1 MDFEI
6 ALTLIILL
14 TTIILFITE
23 AFRVDI
29 IAILVMLTLG
39 WTGLITPVE
48 AFSGL
53 SSNAVI
59 AIIAIMIIGYG
70 MEQAGVMEKI
80 TSPLLA
86 VSGREEKR
94 LTLILSLSAGAVS
107 ALMQNI
113 GVIALFLPVVRKMT
127 RKLNLS
133 LRKVLMPVGFAVIL
147 GGNLTMVGAG
157 NLIILNDLLVQQD
170 AAPFNLFAV
179 FPIGFAVLIFGIC
192 YFYFFGS
199 SLLPAA
205 EKKEKGFFESQ
216 QRLIANW
223 DLSTKAHNYIIPEG
237 SGLLNKTLEE
247 SRLWADYNLY
257 LLALKEAN
265 DILYAP
271 WRFTRFA
278 AGQELII
285 MGEEA
290 DLHTFADDYDL
301 IPEEECDHCLNH
313 RELEDTAFAE
323 LMIPPRSELVGKSIR
338 DVSIRKN
345 YFVNPIYLIRG
356 EKEIADDFSDV
367 DLKPGDT
374 MVVYGPNQN
383 IRHLK
388 TENELILLTSLPS
401 EDTESNKPFLA
412 VGSFLL
418 SILLIILGYN
428 LGLAFFTGA
437 VFIILTGIVKPNE
450 IYEAVDWKTVF
461 LLTGLIP
468 LGIAMENTGAA
479 NYLANLM
486 MMPLKNGPVFLIL
499 LAVAL
504 LASIFT
510 LFMSNVAATV
520 VLVPLVMIIGNQMG
534 VDPRGL
540 ALLAAVSASNSFIL
554 PTHQVNAFF
563 MSAGDYKSSD
573 YLKAG
578 GFLSL
583 IYIFIASLMVYLFY
597 I

>member
-6 ALTLIILL
+6 ALTLIILAA
-14 TTIILFITE
+14 TIILFITE
-23 AFRVDI
+23 TFRVDI
-29 IAILVMLTLG
+29 IAIMVMLTLG
-39 WTGLITPVE
+39 WTGLISPAE

-70 MEQAGVMEKI
+70 MEQSGVMQKI
-80 TSPLLA
+80 TKPLLA
-86 VSGREEKR
+86 VSGKNEKR
-94 LTLILSLSAGAVS
+94 LTVILSLASGALS
-107 ALMQNI
+107 GLMQNI

-157 NLIILNDLLVQQD
+157 NLIILNDLLLQQGSE
-170 AAPFNLFAV
+170 PFNLFAV
-179 FPIGFAVLIFGIC
+179 FPIGIVVLLFGITYFYIFG
-192 YFYFFGS
+192 GL
-199 SLLPAA
+199 LLPKA
-205 EKKEKGFFESQ
+205 EKKEENFLERQ
-216 QRLIANW
+216 QKLIANW
-223 DLSTKAHNYIIPEG
+223 DLSTKAHNYIISEK
-237 SGLLNKTLEE
+237 SMLLNKTLEE
-247 SRLWADYNLY
+247 SKLWADYNLY
-257 LLALKEAN
+257 LLALKENN
-265 DILYAP
+265 DISYAP

-290 DLHTFADDYDL
+290 DLHNFAEDYNL
-301 IPEEECDHCLNH
+301 ISKEECEHCLNH

-323 LMIPPRSELVGKSIR
+323 LMIPPRSELTGKSIR
-338 DVSIRKN
+338 DIAVRKN

-356 EKEIADDFSDV
+356 KKEIGDDFSD
-367 DLKPGDT
+367 LTLRPGDT
-374 MVVYGPNQN
+374 LVVYGPNQN
-383 IRHLK
+383 IRNLK
-388 TENELILLTSLPS
+388 KENELILLTALPNKDS
-401 EDTESNKPFLA
+401 EANKPFLA
-412 VGSFLL
+412 IGSFLL
-418 SILLIILGYN
+418 SILLIILGFN

-437 VFIILTGIVKPNE
+437 VLIILSGIVKPNE
-450 IYEAVDWKTVF
+450 IYQAVDWKTVF

-479 NYLANLM
+479 SYLANLM
-486 MMPLKNGPVFLIL
+486 IMPLKNGPVFLIL

-534 VDPRGL
+534 ISPRGL

-578 GFLSL
+578 SFLSF
-583 IYIFIASLMVYLFY
+583 IYIFIASLIIYLFY

>member
-1 MDFEI
+1 MNFDI

-29 IAILVMLTLG
+29 TAILVMLTLG
-39 WTGLITPVE
+39 WTGLISPAE

-70 MEQAGVMEKI
+70 MEQSGVMQKL
-80 TSPLLA
+80 TKPLLVVA
-86 VSGREEKR
+86 GKEEKR
-94 LTLILSLSAGAVS
+94 LIVILSLAAGAIS
-107 ALMQNI
+107 GLMQNI

-127 RKLNLS
+127 GKLNLS

-157 NLIILNDLLVQQD
+157 NLIILNDLLIQQN
-170 AAPFNLFAV
+170 AEPFNLFAV
-179 FPIGFAVLIFGIC
+179 FPIGLAVLLIGIG

-199 SLLPAA
+199 RLLPST
-205 EKKEKGFFESQ
+205 EKKEEGFFERQ
-216 QRLIANW
+216 KRLIENW
-223 DLSTKAHNYIIPEG
+223 DLSTKTHNYIISEE
-237 SGLLNKTLEE
+237 SELLNKTLEE
-247 SRLWADYNLY
+247 SNLWSDYHLY
-257 LLALKEAN
+257 LLALKENN
-265 DILYAP
+265 DISYAP
-271 WRFTRFA
+271 WRFSRFA
-278 AGQELII
+278 AGQEMII
-285 MGEEA
+285 MGQEA
-290 DLHTFADDYDL
+290 DLHSFAEDYDL
-301 IPEEECDHCLNH
+301 IPEEECDYCLNH
-313 RELEDTAFAE
+313 RELEDAAFAE
-323 LMIPPRSELVGKSIR
+323 LMIPPRSDLDGKSIR
-338 DVSIRKN
+338 EIAVRKN
-345 YFVNPIYLIRG
+345 YFVNPIYLVRG
-356 EKEIADDFSDV
+356 EKEIGDDFSDV
-367 DLKPGDT
+367 TLRPGDIL
-374 MVVYGPNQN
+374 VVYGTNQN

-388 TENELILLTSLPS
+388 AANELVLLTHLPS
-401 EDTESNKPFLA
+401 EDAENNKPFFA
-412 VGSFLL
+412 IGSFLL
-418 SILLIILGYN
+418 SILLIILGFN

-437 VFIILTGIVKPNE
+437 FFIVLSGIVKPNQ
-450 IYEAVDWKTVF
+450 IYQAVDWKTVF

-479 NYLANLM
+479 QYLADLM
-486 MMPLKNGPVFLIL
+486 IMPLKDGPVFLIL
-499 LAVAL
+499 LVVSL

-520 VLVPLVMIIGNQMG
+520 VLVPLVMIIGNQIG
-534 VDPRGL
+534 VSARGL

-563 MSAGDYKSSD
+563 MSAGDYKSRD

-583 IYIFIASLMVYLFY
+583 FYIFIASLMVYLFY

>member
-6 ALTLIILL
+6 ALTLIILVA
-14 TTIILFITE
+14 TIVLFITE

-29 IAILVMLTLG
+29 IAMLVMLTLG
-39 WTGLITPVE
+39 WTGLITPAE

-70 MEQAGVMEKI
+70 MEQSGVMQKI
-80 TSPLLA
+80 TRPLLA
-86 VSGREEKR
+86 IAGKSEKK
-94 LTLILSLSAGAVS
+94 LTVILSLSAGAVS
-107 ALMQNI
+107 GLMQNI

-157 NLIILNDLLVQQD
+157 NLIILNDLLIQQG

-179 FPIGFAVLIFGIC
+179 FPIGLAVLLFGIG
-192 YFYFFGS
+192 YFYLFGDR
-199 SLLPAA
+199 LLPADR
-205 EKKEKGFFESQ
+205 KQGESFWEQ
-216 QRLIANW
+216 QQKLISNW
-223 DLSTKAHNYIIPEG
+223 ELATTVHTYKISEGCELLS
-237 SGLLNKTLEE
+237 KTLEE
-247 SRLWADYNLY
+247 SDLWSDYGLY
-257 LLALKEAN
+257 LLALKEGD
-265 DILYAP
+265 DISYAP

-278 AGQELII
+278 AGQEVII
-285 MGEEA
+285 MGEKDA
-290 DLHTFADDYDL
+290 LCRFARDYEL
-301 IPEEECDHCLNH
+301 TLEEEYDKYRDNN
-313 RELEDTAFAE
+313 ELENTAFAE
-323 LMIPPRSELVGKSIR
+323 LMIPPRSELAGKSIR
-338 DVSIRKN
+338 DIAVRKN
-345 YFVNPIYLIRG
+345 YFVNPVHLIRG
-356 EKEIADDFSDV
+356 EKEISGDFSDFNFC
-367 DLKPGDT
+367 PGDT
-374 MVVYGPNQN
+374 LVVYGPEEN
-383 IRHLK
+383 IRQLK
-388 TENELILLTSLPS
+388 SETDLILLTSLEPRK
-401 EDTESNKPFLA
+401 TEGNKPFIA
-412 VGSFLL
+412 IGSFLL
-418 SILLIILGYN
+418 SILLIILGFN

-437 VFIILTGIVKPNE
+437 VLIILSGIVKLNE
-450 IYEAVDWKTVF
+450 IYQAVDWKTVF

-479 NYLANLM
+479 QYLANLII
-486 MMPLKNGPVFLIL
+486 MPLQDGPAFLIL

-520 VLVPLVMIIGNQMG
+520 VLVPLVMIIGGEIGIN
-534 VDPRGL
+534 PRGL

-563 MSAGDYKSSD
+563 MPAGDYKSRD
-573 YLKAG
+573 YLKSG

-583 IYIFIASLMVYLFY
+583 AYILIASLMVYLFY

>member
-29 IAILVMLTLG
+29 TAILVMLTLG
-39 WTGLITPVE
+39 WTGLITPAE

-70 MEQAGVMEKI
+70 MEQSGVMQKL
-80 TSPLLA
+80 SRPLMTI
-86 VSGREEKR
+86 SGQEEKR
-94 LTLILSLSAGAVS
+94 LTVILSLAAGAVS

-113 GVIALFLPVVRKMT
+113 GVIALFLPLVRKMT
-127 RKLNLS
+127 GKLNLS

-157 NLIILNDLLVQQD
+157 NLIILNDLLIQQD

-179 FPIGFAVLIFGIC
+179 FPIGLAVLLFGVC
-192 YFYFFGS
+192 YFYLFGS
-199 SLLPAA
+199 RLLPSANN
-205 EKKEKGFFESQ
+205 KEEGFFERQ
-216 QRLIANW
+216 QRLISNW
-223 DLSTKAHNYIIPEG
+223 DLSTRSHNYIISEE
-237 SGLLNKTLEE
+237 SELLNKTLEE
-247 SRLWADYNLY
+247 SKLWSDYNLY
-257 LLALKEAN
+257 LLALKEGD
-265 DILYAP
+265 DISYAP

-278 AGQELII
+278 SGQEIII

-290 DLHTFADDYDL
+290 DLHDFAKDYDL
-301 IPEEECDHCLNH
+301 IPEEECDHCFNH

-323 LMIPPRSELVGKSIR
+323 LMIPPHSDLAGKSIR
-338 DVSIRKN
+338 DIAVRKN
-345 YFVNPIYLIRG
+345 YFVNPIYLVRG
-356 EKEIADDFSDV
+356 DKEIGDDFSDIT
-367 DLKPGDT
+367 LRPGDI
-374 MVVYGPNQN
+374 MVIYGPNQN
-383 IRHLK
+383 IRQLK
-388 TENELILLTSLPS
+388 TETDFILLTSLPPR
-401 EDTESNKPFLA
+401 TEGNKPLFA
-412 VGSFLL
+412 IGSFLL
-418 SILLIILGYN
+418 SILLIILGFN
-428 LGLAFFTGA
+428 LGLSFFTGA
-437 VFIILTGIVKPNE
+437 VLIILSGIVKPNQ
-450 IYEAVDWKTVF
+450 IYQAVDWKTVF

-468 LGIAMENTGAA
+468 LGIAMENTGTAQ
-479 NYLANLM
+479 YLANLII
-486 MMPLKNGPVFLIL
+486 MPLQNGPIFLIL

-520 VLVPLVMIIGNQMG
+520 VLVPLVMIIGNQIG
-534 VDPRGL
+534 VSPRGL

-563 MSAGDYKSSD
+563 MSAGNYKSSD
-573 YLKAG
+573 YMKAG

>member
-1 MDFEI
+1 MNMDI

-29 IAILVMLTLG
+29 TAIIVMLTLA
-39 WTGLITPVE
+39 WTGLLSPAE

-53 SSNAVI
+53 ASNAVI
-59 AIIAIMIIGYG
+59 AVIAIMIIGYG
-70 MEQAGVMEKI
+70 LEQSGFMQKL
-80 TSPLLA
+80 SRPLLA
-86 VSGREEKR
+86 AAGEEEKR
-94 LTLILSLSAGAVS
+94 LMVILSLAAGTVS

-113 GVIALFLPVVRKMT
+113 GVIALFLPIVRKMT
-127 RKLNLS
+127 KKLGLS

-157 NLIILNDLLVQQD
+157 NLIILNDLLLQQNTET
-170 AAPFNLFAV
+170 FNLFAV
-179 FPIGFAVLIFGIC
+179 FPLGLAVLLFGIS

-199 SLLPAA
+199 RLLPEA
-205 EKKEKGFFESQ
+205 EKKEEGFFKTQ
-216 QRLIANW
+216 QRLIDDW
-223 DLSTKAHNYIIPEG
+223 ELGTKVHNYIIPEN
-237 SGLLNKTLEE
+237 SELLNKTLEE
-247 SRLWADYNLY
+247 SRLWSDYNLY
-257 LLALKEAN
+257 LLALIEDS
-265 DILYAP
+265 DISYAP
-271 WRFTRFA
+271 WRFSRFA
-278 AGQELII
+278 AEQEVII

-290 DLHTFADDYDL
+290 DLHNFAEAYDL
-301 IPEEECDHCLNH
+301 IPEEECDHCLKH
-313 RELEDTAFAE
+313 SELEDTAFAE
-323 LMIPPRSELVGKSIR
+323 LMIPPRSTLAGKSIKE
-338 DVSIRKN
+338 VEIRKN

-356 EKEIADDFSDV
+356 EKEIGDDFSDFT
-367 DLKPGDT
+367 LRAGDT
-374 MVVYGPNQN
+374 LVVYGLNKN

-388 TENELILLTSLPS
+388 TENELILLTSLPG
-401 EDTESNKPFLA
+401 EKTEENKPFLA
-412 VGSFLL
+412 IGSFLL
-418 SILLIILGYN
+418 SILLIILGFN
-428 LGLAFFTGA
+428 IGLSFFTGA
-437 VFIILTGIVKPNE
+437 VLLILSGIVKPNQ
-450 IYEAVDWKTVF
+450 IYQAVDWKTVF

-486 MMPLKNGPVFLIL
+486 IMPLQNGPVFLIL
-499 LAVAL
+499 LAVSL

-520 VLVPLVMIIGNQMG
+520 VLVPLVMIIGRQIG

-563 MSAGDYKSSD
+563 MSAGDYRSSD

-578 GFLSL
+578 GLLSL
-583 IYIFIASLMVYLFY
+583 SYIFITSLMIYLFY

>member
-29 IAILVMLTLG
+29 IAMLVMLTLG

-59 AIIAIMIIGYG
+59 AIIAIMIIGFG
-70 MEQAGVMEKI
+70 MEQSGIMQKVIK
-80 TSPLLA
+80 PLLA
-86 VSGREEKR
+86 VSGKNEKR
-94 LTLILSLSAGAVS
+94 LTVILSLSAGAVS
-107 ALMQNI
+107 AMMQNI

-127 RKLNLS
+127 GKLNLS

-157 NLIILNDLLVQQD
+157 NLIILNDLLIQQD

-179 FPIGFAVLIFGIC
+179 FPIGISILFFGIC

-199 SLLPAA
+199 RLLPAD
-205 EKKEKGFFESQ
+205 KNQNRGFLERQ
-216 QRLIANW
+216 QKLISNW
-223 DLSTKAHNYIIPEG
+223 KLATTVHTYKIPEDCE
-237 SGLLNKTLEE
+237 LLNKTLEE
-247 SRLWADYNLY
+247 SNLWSDYNLY
-257 LLALKEAN
+257 LLALKEGK
-265 DILYAP
+265 DIYYAP

-278 AGQELII
+278 VGQKIII
-285 MGEEA
+285 MGKKA
-290 DLHTFADDYDL
+290 DLRSFEEDYNL
-301 IPEEECDHCLNH
+301 LPENEYKNYLEHH
-313 RELEDTAFAE
+313 ELEDNAFAE
-323 LMIPPRSELVGKSIR
+323 LMIPPRSNLTGSSIR
-338 DVSIRKN
+338 EISVRKN
-345 YFVNPIYLIRG
+345 HFVNPVHLIRG
-356 EKEIADDFSDV
+356 EKEISGDFSDFT
-367 DLKPGDT
+367 LRPGDT
-374 MVVYGPNQN
+374 LVVYGPLEN
-383 IRHLK
+383 IRKLRSK
-388 TENELILLTSLPS
+388 TDFVLLTSLPPK
-401 EDTESNKPFLA
+401 ETEGNKPFFA
-412 VGSFLL
+412 ISSFLL
-418 SILLIILGYN
+418 SLLLIILGFN
-428 LGLAFFTGA
+428 LGLSFFTGA
-437 VFIILTGIVKPNE
+437 VLIILSGIVKPSE
-450 IYEAVDWKTVF
+450 IYQAVDWKTVF

-468 LGIAMENTGAA
+468 LGIAMEKTGAA

-486 MMPLKNGPVFLIL
+486 IMPLRNGPVFLIL
-499 LAVAL
+499 LAVSL
-504 LASIFT
+504 LASICT

-520 VLVPLVMIIGNQMG
+520 VLVPLVMTIGNQLG
-534 VDPRGL
+534 IAPRGL

-573 YLKAG
+573 YLKPG

-583 IYIFIASLMVYLFY
+583 SYIFIASLIVYLFY
-597 I
+597 L

>member
-1 MDFEI
+1 MNFEI
-6 ALTLIILL
+6 ALALIILL

-39 WTGLITPVE
+39 WTGLITPAEV
-48 AFSGL
+48 FSGL

-70 MEQAGVMEKI
+70 MEQSGIMQKLI
-80 TSPLLA
+80 RPLLA
-86 VSGREEKR
+86 VSGKEEKR
-94 LTLILSLSAGAVS
+94 LTVTVSFAAGALS
-107 ALMQNI
+107 GLMQNI

-127 RKLNLS
+127 GKLNLS

-147 GGNLTMVGAG
+147 GGNLTMIGAG
-157 NLIILNDLLVQQD
+157 NLIILNDLLIQQD

-179 FPIGFAVLIFGIC
+179 FPIGLAVLVFGIA
-192 YFYFFGS
+192 YFYFLGGL
-199 SLLPAA
+199 LLPSA
-205 EKKEKGFFESQ
+205 KNKEEGFLKTQ
-216 QRLIANW
+216 QKLIADW
-223 DLSTKAHNYIIPEG
+223 ELSTKVHNYVIPET
-237 SGLLNKTLEE
+237 SELLNKTLEE
-247 SRLWADYNLY
+247 SKLWSNYNLY
-257 LLALKEAN
+257 LLALKEGA
-265 DILYAP
+265 DISYAP

-278 AGQELII
+278 AGQKVII

-290 DLHTFADDYDL
+290 DLH
-301 IPEEECDHCLNH
+301 
-313 RELEDTAFAE
+313 AFAE
-323 LMIPPRSELVGKSIR
+323 AYDLVSEAECSSCLKHDQLEKAAFAEIMIPPRSDLAGKSIR
-338 DVSIRKN
+338 EIAVRKN
-345 YFVNPIYLIRG
+345 YLINPVHLIRG
-356 EKEIADDFSDV
+356 EKEIRDDFSD
-367 DLKPGDT
+367 LTLRPGDI

-383 IRHLK
+383 IRHLM
-388 TENELILLTSLPS
+388 TENDLILLTSLP
-401 EDTESNKPFLA
+401 TEKTAGNKPFFA
-412 VGSFLL
+412 IGSFLL
-418 SILLIILGYN
+418 SILLIILGFN
-428 LGLAFFTGA
+428 IGLSFFTGA
-437 VFIILTGIVKPNE
+437 VLIILAGIVKPGQ
-450 IYEAVDWKTVF
+450 IYQAVDWKTVF
-461 LLTGLIP
+461 LLSGLIP

-479 NYLANLM
+479 YYLANLM
-486 MMPLKNGPVFLIL
+486 IMPLKNGPVFLIL
-499 LAVAL
+499 LAVSL

-534 VDPRGL
+534 VAPRGL

-563 MSAGDYKSSD
+563 MSAGDYKSGD

>member
-1 MDFEI
+1 MNFEI
-6 ALTLIILL
+6 ALTLIILAV
-14 TTIILFITE
+14 TIILFITE

-29 IAILVMLTLG
+29 TAILVMLTLG
-39 WTGLITPVE
+39 WTGLITPAE

-70 MEQAGVMEKI
+70 MEQSGVMQKI
-80 TSPLLA
+80 SRPLLA
-86 VSGREEKR
+86 VSGKNERR
-94 LTLILSLSAGAVS
+94 LTVILSLAAGS
-107 ALMQNI
+107 LSGLMQNI

-133 LRKVLMPVGFAVIL
+133 FRKVLMPVGFAVIL

-157 NLIILNDLLVQQD
+157 NLIILNDLLLQQNSK
-170 AAPFNLFAV
+170 PFNLFAV
-179 FPIGFAVLIFGIC
+179 FPIGIVVLLFGIG
-192 YFYFFGS
+192 YFYFFGG
-199 SLLPAA
+199 SLLPSA
-205 EKKEKGFFESQ
+205 EKKEEDFFEKQ
-216 QRLIANW
+216 KKLITNW
-223 DLSTKAHNYIIPEG
+223 DLSTKAHNYIISEE
-237 SGLLNKTLEE
+237 SELLNKTLEE
-247 SRLWADYNLY
+247 SKLWSDYNLY

-265 DILYAP
+265 DISYAP

-278 AGQELII
+278 AGQEVII

-290 DLHTFADDYDL
+290 DLNTFAEDYNL
-301 IPEEECDHCLNH
+301 IPKEKCEHCLNH

-323 LMIPPRSELVGKSIR
+323 LMIPPRSELIGKSIR
-338 DVSIRKN
+338 DIAVRKN

-356 EKEIADDFSDV
+356 EKEIGDDFSDV
-367 DLKPGDT
+367 TLKPGDT
-374 MVVYGPNQN
+374 LVVYGPNQN
-383 IRHLK
+383 IRHLM
-388 TENELILLTSLPS
+388 TENEIVLLTSLPNKNA
-401 EDTESNKPFLA
+401 EANKPFLA

-418 SILLIILGYN
+418 SILLIILGFN

-437 VFIILTGIVKPNE
+437 VLIVLSGIVKANE
-450 IYEAVDWKTVF
+450 IYQAVDWKTVF

-468 LGIAMENTGAA
+468 MGIAMENTGTAH
-479 NYLANLM
+479 YLANLM
-486 MMPLKNGPVFLIL
+486 IMPLKNGPVFLIL

-520 VLVPLVMIIGNQMG
+520 VLVPLVMIVGRQIG

-563 MSAGDYKSSD
+563 MTAGDYKSSD

-583 IYIFIASLMVYLFY
+583 IYIFLASVMVYLFY

>member
-1 MDFEI
+1 MNFEI
-6 ALTLIILL
+6 ALTLTIL
-14 TTIILFITE
+14 TATIILFITE
-23 AFRVDI
+23 TFRVDI
-29 IAILVMLTLG
+29 TAILVMLTLG
-39 WTGLITPVE
+39 WTGLITPAE

-70 MEQAGVMEKI
+70 MEQSGVMQKL
-80 TSPLLA
+80 SRPLLA
-86 VSGREEKR
+86 VSGKNEKR
-94 LTLILSLSAGAVS
+94 LTVILSLAAGS
-107 ALMQNI
+107 LSGLMQNI

-157 NLIILNDLLVQQD
+157 NLIILNDLLLQQGSE
-170 AAPFNLFAV
+170 PFNLFAV
-179 FPIGFAVLIFGIC
+179 FPIGFAVLFFGIV

-199 SLLPAA
+199 SFLPSA
-205 EKKEKGFFESQ
+205 EKTEEGFFESQ
-216 QRLIANW
+216 QKLIANW
-223 DLSTKAHNYIIPEG
+223 DLSTKAHNYIIPEE

-265 DILYAP
+265 DISYAP
-271 WRFTRFA
+271 WRFSRFA
-278 AGQELII
+278 AGQEMII
-285 MGEEA
+285 MGKEA
-290 DLHTFADDYDL
+290 NLNKFAEDYEL

-313 RELEDTAFAE
+313 RELEATAFAE
-323 LMIPPRSELVGKSIR
+323 LMIPPRSELAGKSIR
-338 DVSIRKN
+338 DIAVRKN

-356 EKEIADDFSDV
+356 EEEFGDDFSDV
-367 DLKPGDT
+367 ILKPGDT
-374 MVVYGPNQN
+374 VVVYGPNQN

-388 TENELILLTSLPS
+388 TDNELILLTSLPS
-401 EDTESNKPFLA
+401 KDTEANKPLLA
-412 VGSFLL
+412 IGSFLL
-418 SILLIILGYN
+418 SILLIILGFN

-437 VFIILTGIVKPNE
+437 VLIVLSGIVKPNQ
-450 IYEAVDWKTVF
+450 IYQAVDWKTVF

-468 LGIAMENTGAA
+468 LGIAMENTGTAY
-479 NYLANLM
+479 YLANLM
-486 MMPLKNGPVFLIL
+486 IMPLKNGPVFLIL

-534 VDPRGL
+534 VAPRGL

-583 IYIFIASLMVYLFY
+583 VYIFIASLMVYLFY

>member
-6 ALTLIILL
+6 ALTLIILVG
-14 TTIILFITE
+14 TIILFITE

-29 IAILVMLTLG
+29 TAILVMLTLG
-39 WTGLITPVE
+39 WTGLITPAE

-70 MEQAGVMEKI
+70 MEQSGVMQKI
-80 TSPLLA
+80 SKPLLA
-86 VSGREEKR
+86 ASGEDEKR
-94 LTLILSLSAGAVS
+94 LTVILSLSAGALS
-107 ALMQNI
+107 GLMQNI
-113 GVIALFLPVVRKMT
+113 GVIALFLPIVRKMT

-157 NLIILNDLLVQQD
+157 NLIILNDLLIQQNT
-170 AAPFNLFAV
+170 APFNLFAV
-179 FPIGFAVLIFGIC
+179 LPIGLAVLLFGIG
-192 YFYFFGS
+192 YFYLFGD
-199 SLLPAA
+199 SLLPSAR
-205 EKKEKGFFESQ
+205 EKKEGFLEKQ
-216 QRLIANW
+216 RRLITDW
-223 DLSTKAHNYIIPEG
+223 EISTKAHNYIIPEE

-247 SRLWADYNLY
+247 SKLWSDYSLY
-257 LLALKEAN
+257 LLAIKEGN
-265 DILYAP
+265 DISYAP

-278 AGQELII
+278 SGQEVII
-285 MGEEA
+285 MGEES
-290 DLHTFADDYDL
+290 DLNTFAEDYNL
-301 IPEEECDHCLNH
+301 VTEEVCDHCWNH
-313 RELEDTAFAE
+313 NQLEDTAFAE
-323 LMIPPRSELVGKSIR
+323 LMLPPRSELAGKSIR
-338 DVSIRKN
+338 EIALRKN
-345 YFVNPIYLIRG
+345 YLVNPIYLIRG
-356 EKEIADDFSDV
+356 EKEFGDDFSDV
-367 DLKPGDT
+367 TLKPGDT
-374 MVVYGPNQN
+374 MVVYGPIDN

-388 TENELILLTSLPS
+388 SENNLILLTALPRR
-401 EDTESNKPFLA
+401 ETEGNKPFFA
-412 VGSFLL
+412 IGSFLL
-418 SILLIILGYN
+418 SILLIILGFN

-437 VFIILTGIVKPNE
+437 ALIILSGIVKLDE

-479 NYLANLM
+479 AYLADLVI
-486 MMPLKNGPVFLIL
+486 MPLQGGPVFLIL
-499 LAVAL
+499 LSVAL
-504 LASIFT
+504 LTSVLT
-510 LFMSNVAATV
+510 LFMSNVAAVV
-520 VLVPLVMIIGNQMG
+520 VLVPLVMIIGNQIG
-534 VDPRGL
+534 VTPRGL

-578 GFLSL
+578 SFLSL
-583 IYIFIASLMVYLFY
+583 AYIFIASLMVYLFY

>member
-6 ALTLIILL
+6 ALTLIILVG
-14 TTIILFITE
+14 TIILFITE
-23 AFRVDI
+23 AFRVDVT
-29 IAILVMLTLG
+29 AILVMLTLG
-39 WTGLITPVE
+39 WTGLITPAE

-70 MEQAGVMEKI
+70 MEQSGVMQKI
-80 TSPLLA
+80 SKPLLA
-86 VSGREEKR
+86 ASGKNEKK
-94 LTLILSLSAGAVS
+94 LTVILSLAAGAIS
-107 ALMQNI
+107 GLMQNI
-113 GVIALFLPVVRKMT
+113 GVIALFLPIVRKMT

-157 NLIILNDLLVQQD
+157 NLIILNDLLIQQNTV
-170 AAPFNLFAV
+170 PFNLFAV
-179 FPIGFAVLIFGIC
+179 LPIGFAVLLFGIG
-192 YFYFFGS
+192 YFYLFGGT
-199 SLLPAA
+199 LLPSAR
-205 EKKEKGFFESQ
+205 EKEEGFLEKQ
-216 QRLIANW
+216 RRLITDW
-223 DLSTKAHNYIIPEG
+223 EISTKAHNYIISEK

-247 SRLWADYNLY
+247 SKLWSDYNLY
-257 LLALKEAN
+257 LLAIKEGD
-265 DILYAP
+265 DISYAP

-278 AGQELII
+278 ADQEVII
-285 MGEEA
+285 MGEES
-290 DLHTFADDYDL
+290 DLHAFAEDYDL

-323 LMIPPRSELVGKSIR
+323 LMIPPRSELAGKSIR
-338 DVSIRKN
+338 EIAVRKN

-356 EKEIADDFSDV
+356 EKEIGDDFSDV
-367 DLKPGDT
+367 TLKQGDT
-374 MVVYGPNQN
+374 LVVYGPHDN

-388 TENELILLTSLPS
+388 SENDLILLTSLP
-401 EDTESNKPFLA
+401 TEEAEGNKPMLA
-412 VGSFLL
+412 IGSFLL
-418 SILLIILGYN
+418 SILLIILGFN
-428 LGLAFFTGA
+428 LGMAFFTGA
-437 VFIILTGIVKPNE
+437 VLIVLSGIVDLDE

-468 LGIAMENTGAA
+468 LGIAMEKTGAA
-479 NYLANLM
+479 QYLADLVI
-486 MMPLKNGPVFLIL
+486 MPLQDGPVFLIL

-510 LFMSNVAATV
+510 LFMSNVAAVV
-520 VLVPLVMIIGNQMG
+520 VLVPLVMIIGNQIG

-578 GFLSL
+578 SFLSL
-583 IYIFIASLMVYLFY
+583 AYIFIASLMVYLFY

>member
-1 MDFEI
+1 MNFDI
-6 ALTLIILL
+6 ALTLIILV

-39 WTGLITPVE
+39 WSGLITPAE

-70 MEQAGVMEKI
+70 LEQSGVMQNLIK
-80 TSPLLA
+80 PLLA
-86 VSGREEKR
+86 IAGKSEKK
-94 LTLILSLSAGAVS
+94 LTVILSLSAGAVS
-107 ALMQNI
+107 GLMQNI

-127 RKLNLS
+127 RKLNIS
-133 LRKVLMPVGFAVIL
+133 LRRVLMPVGFAVIL

-157 NLIILNDLLVQQD
+157 NLIILNDLLIQQG
-170 AAPFNLFAV
+170 AAPFNLFSV
-179 FPIGFAVLIFGIC
+179 FPIGLGVLLFGIG
-192 YFYFFGS
+192 YFYFFGGRV
-199 SLLPAA
+199 LP
-205 EKKEKGFFESQ
+205 EDKRKEESFWDRQKK
-216 QRLIANW
+216 LISNW
-223 DLSTKAHNYIIPEG
+223 ELATTVHSYIISEDC
-237 SGLLNKTLEE
+237 GLLSKTLEE
-247 SRLWADYNLY
+247 SNLWSDYNLY
-257 LLALKEAN
+257 LLALKEDD
-265 DILYAP
+265 DISFAP

-278 AGQELII
+278 AGQKVII
-285 MGEEA
+285 MGEED
-290 DLHTFADDYDL
+290 DLHEFAEDYNL
-301 IPEEECDHCLNH
+301 SSEEEYDNYIDHN
-313 RELEDTAFAE
+313 ELEDTAFAE
-323 LMIPPRSELVGKSIR
+323 LMIPPRSDLASSCIR
-338 DVSIRKN
+338 NIAIRKN
-345 YFVNPIYLIRG
+345 YFVNPVHLIRG
-356 EKEIADDFSDV
+356 DKEIGGDFSDFT
-367 DLKPGDT
+367 LRPGDT
-374 MVVYGPNQN
+374 LVVYGPEEN
-383 IRHLK
+383 IRQLK
-388 TENELILLTSLPS
+388 SETDLVLLTSLQPKK
-401 EDTESNKPFLA
+401 TEGNKPFIA

-418 SILLIILGYN
+418 SILLIILGFD

-437 VFIILTGIVKPNE
+437 VIIILSGIVKLNE
-450 IYEAVDWKTVF
+450 IYQAVDWKTVF

-479 NYLANLM
+479 QYLANLII
-486 MMPLKNGPVFLIL
+486 MPLQDGPVFLIL

-520 VLVPLVMIIGNQMG
+520 VLVPLVMIIGNQIG
-534 VDPRGL
+534 IAPRGL
-540 ALLAAVSASNSFIL
+540 ALLAAVSASNSFVL

-563 MSAGDYKSSD
+563 MSTGDYKSSD

>member
-1 MDFEI
+1 MNFEI
-6 ALTLIILL
+6 ALTLIILAA
-14 TTIILFITE
+14 TIILFITE
-23 AFRVDI
+23 TFRVDI
-29 IAILVMLTLG
+29 IAIMVMLTLG
-39 WTGLITPVE
+39 WTGLISPAE

-70 MEQAGVMEKI
+70 MEQSGVMQKI
-80 TSPLLA
+80 TKPLFA
-86 VSGREEKR
+86 VSGENEKS
-94 LTLILSLSAGAVS
+94 LTVILSLAAGS
-107 ALMQNI
+107 LSGLMQNI

-157 NLIILNDLLVQQD
+157 NLIILNDLLLQQGSE
-170 AAPFNLFAV
+170 PFNLFAV
-179 FPIGFAVLIFGIC
+179 FPIGIVLLLFGIAYFYIFG
-192 YFYFFGS
+192 GL
-199 SLLPAA
+199 LLPKA
-205 EKKEKGFFESQ
+205 EKKEENFLER
-216 QRLIANW
+216 QRKLIANW
-223 DLSTKAHNYIIPEG
+223 DLSTKAHNYIISEK
-237 SGLLNKTLEE
+237 SMLLNKTLEE
-247 SRLWADYNLY
+247 SKLWADYNLY
-257 LLALKEAN
+257 LLALKEDD
-265 DILYAP
+265 DISYAP

-290 DLHTFADDYDL
+290 DLHNFAEDYNL
-301 IPEEECDHCLNH
+301 ISKEECEHCLNH

-323 LMIPPRSELVGKSIR
+323 LMIPPRSELTGKSIR
-338 DVSIRKN
+338 DIAVRKN

-356 EKEIADDFSDV
+356 KKEIGDDFSD
-367 DLKPGDT
+367 LTLRPGDT
-374 MVVYGPNQN
+374 LVVYGLNQN
-383 IRHLK
+383 IRNLK
-388 TENELILLTSLPS
+388 KENELILLTALPNKDS
-401 EDTESNKPFLA
+401 EANKPFFA
-412 VGSFLL
+412 IGSFLL
-418 SILLIILGYN
+418 SILLIILGFN

-437 VFIILTGIVKPNE
+437 VLIILSGIVKPNE
-450 IYEAVDWKTVF
+450 IYQAVDWKTVF

-479 NYLANLM
+479 SYLANLM
-486 MMPLKNGPVFLIL
+486 IMPLKNGPVFLIL

-534 VDPRGL
+534 VSPRGL

-578 GFLSL
+578 SFLSF
-583 IYIFIASLMVYLFY
+583 IYIFIASLIVYLFY

>member
-29 IAILVMLTLG
+29 TAILVMLTLG
-39 WTGLITPVE
+39 WTGLITPAE

-70 MEQAGVMEKI
+70 MEQSGVMQKL
-80 TSPLLA
+80 SRPLMTI
-86 VSGREEKR
+86 SGQEEKR
-94 LTLILSLSAGAVS
+94 LTVILSLAAGAVS

-113 GVIALFLPVVRKMT
+113 GVIALFLPLVRKMT
-127 RKLNLS
+127 GKLNLS

-157 NLIILNDLLVQQD
+157 NLIILNDLLIQQD

-179 FPIGFAVLIFGIC
+179 FPIGLAVLLFGVC
-192 YFYFFGS
+192 YFYLFGS
-199 SLLPAA
+199 RLLPSANN
-205 EKKEKGFFESQ
+205 KEEGFFERQ
-216 QRLIANW
+216 QRLISNW
-223 DLSTKAHNYIIPEG
+223 DLSTRSHNYIIPEE
-237 SGLLNKTLEE
+237 SELLNKTLEE
-247 SRLWADYNLY
+247 SKLWSDYNLY
-257 LLALKEAN
+257 LLALKEGD
-265 DILYAP
+265 DISYAP

-278 AGQELII
+278 SGQEIII

-290 DLHTFADDYDL
+290 DLHDFAKDYDL
-301 IPEEECDHCLNH
+301 IPEEECDHCFNH

-323 LMIPPRSELVGKSIR
+323 LMIPPHSDLAGKSIR
-338 DVSIRKN
+338 DIAVRKN
-345 YFVNPIYLIRG
+345 YFVNPIYLVRG
-356 EKEIADDFSDV
+356 DKEIGDDFSDIT
-367 DLKPGDT
+367 LRPGDI
-374 MVVYGPNQN
+374 MVIYGPNQN
-383 IRHLK
+383 IRQLK
-388 TENELILLTSLPS
+388 TETDFILLTSLPPR
-401 EDTESNKPFLA
+401 TEGNKPLFA
-412 VGSFLL
+412 IGSFLL
-418 SILLIILGYN
+418 SILLIILGFN
-428 LGLAFFTGA
+428 LGLSFFTGA
-437 VFIILTGIVKPNE
+437 VLIILSGIVKPNQ
-450 IYEAVDWKTVF
+450 IYQAVDWKTVF

-468 LGIAMENTGAA
+468 LGIAMENTGTAQ
-479 NYLANLM
+479 YLANLII
-486 MMPLKNGPVFLIL
+486 MPLQNGPIFLIL

-520 VLVPLVMIIGNQMG
+520 VLVPLVMIIGNQIG
-534 VDPRGL
+534 VSPRGL

-563 MSAGDYKSSD
+563 MSAGNYKSSD
-573 YLKAG
+573 YMKAG